1 MAVKIQFIKSP
12 SPGTMAILARR
23 RTGGS
28 AGAAANPGAVGLVQG
43 ALADMI
49 TAADVAEK
57 AALVDVEEIR
67 GICPQHVT
75 LIGIFGEIADVDT
88 ALKAVTEFFALQD
101 QKRRLPP
108 GERGVR
114 K

>member
-23 RTGGS
+23 RTGNAQS
-28 AGAAANPGAVGLVQG
+28 HPAPGAVGLVQG
-43 ALADMI
+43 ALVDMI

-57 AALVDVEEIR
+57 AAQVEVEEIR

-75 LIGIFGEIADVDT
+75 LIAIFGTIADVDA
-88 ALKAVTEFFALQD
+88 ALKSVTEFFNS
-101 QKRRLPP
+101 
-108 GERGVR
+108 
-114 K
+114 

>member
-1 MAVKIQFIKSP
+1 MAIKIQFIKSP

-23 RTGGS
+23 RTGSGK
-28 AGAAANPGAVGLVQG
+28 NLLTPGAVGLVQG

-57 AALVDVEEIR
+57 AAQVEVEEIR

-75 LIGIFGEIADVDT
+75 LIAIFGTIADVDT
-88 ALKAVTEFFALQD
+88 AIKAVTEFFN
-101 QKRRLPP
+101 P
-108 GERGVR
+108 
-114 K
+114 

>member
-23 RTGGS
+23 RTGHPEKLP
-28 AGAAANPGAVGLVQG
+28 APGAVGLVQG

-57 AALVDVEEIR
+57 AAQVEVEEIR

-75 LIGIFGEIADVDT
+75 LIGIFGEIADVDA
-88 ALKAVTEFFALQD
+88 ALKAVREFFRFGNQ
-101 QKRRLPP
+101 
-108 GERGVR
+108 
-114 K
+114 

>member
-12 SPGTMAILARR
+12 SPGTMGILARR
-23 RTGGS
+23 RTGNKENHP
-28 AGAAANPGAVGLVQG
+28 APGAVGLVQG

-57 AALVDVEEIR
+57 AAQVDVEEIR

-75 LIGIFGEIADVDT
+75 LIAIFGDIADVDA
-88 ALKAVTEFFALQD
+88 ALKAVREFFAPENQ
-101 QKRRLPP
+101 
-108 GERGVR
+108 
-114 K
+114 

>member
-12 SPGTMAILARR
+12 STGTMGILARR
-23 RTGGS
+23 RTGTGS
-28 AGAAANPGAVGLVQG
+28 EASASPGAVGLVQG

-49 TAADVAEK
+49 MAADVAEK
-57 AALVDVEEIR
+57 AAQVEVEEIR

-88 ALKAVTEFFALQD
+88 ALKAVREFFSLGD
-101 QKRRLPP
+101 ETGRLGS
-108 GERGVR
+108 GEKGGRE
-114 K
+114 

>member
-23 RTGGS
+23 RTGNPD
-28 AGAAANPGAVGLVQG
+28 AHPKPGAVGLVQG

-57 AALVDVEEIR
+57 AAQVEVEEIR
-67 GICPQHVT
+67 GVCPQHVT
-75 LIGIFGEIADVDT
+75 LIGIFGEIADVDA
-88 ALKAVTEFFALQD
+88 ALKAVAQFFSLD
-101 QKRRLPP
+101 IR
-108 GERGVR
+108 E
-114 K
+114 

>member
-28 AGAAANPGAVGLVQG
+28 DAANPGAVGLVQG

-57 AALVDVEEIR
+57 AAQVDVEEIR

-75 LIGIFGEIADVDT
+75 LVGIFGEIADVDT

-101 QKRRLPP
+101 QARRLPP

-114 K
+114 G